1 MYQDIGVSPDGAGEV
16 GVQRDVQG
24 IMSVQFLVLQ
34 ATGAEIQSV
43 LKQTYPLIS
52 VLLISI
58 LTNSSGPSAISI
70 I

>member
-1 MYQDIGVSPDGAGEV
+1 MYQDIGVSSDGAGEV

-24 IMSVQFLVLQ
+24 IMSVQFLILQ

-43 LKQTYPLIS
+43 LKQTHPLTS

>member
-1 MYQDIGVSPDGAGEV
+1 MYQDIGVSSDGAGEV

-24 IMSVQFLVLQ
+24 IMSVQFLILQ

-58 LTNSSGPSAISI
+58 LNKSN
-70 I
+70 